1 MDAFGGIRIKH
12 AACETYRAYVTSKSI
27 AINFR
32 CENVAWK
39 DNRSRGLKDRFSPSR
54 TDRRRTRGS
63 DVSVTYNVSENA
75 VFKIYASLSESTPIL
90 PQSVRPVYVC
100 RRQFLQNSHVRVTDW
115 PRVPGNTHVCTY
127 TYIRPDRCARK
138 HDWCRRSYVPE
149 RACRLRGICCRCT
162 LAPPH
167 IYTRDITSMRAI

>member
-63 DVSVTYNVSENA
+63 DVSVKYNVSENA

-100 RRQFLQNSHVRVTDW
+100 RRQFLQNSHVRGWPTDHVY
-115 PRVPGNTHVCTY
+115 PATHT
-127 TYIRPDRCARK
+127 
-138 HDWCRRSYVPE
+138 YVPTRIYAQTDVLANMTGADAHTCRNV
-149 RACRLRGICCRCT
+149 RAGCAEYVAGAHSHPR
-162 LAPPH
+162 
-167 IYTRDITSMRAI
+167 IYTRGI

>member
-1 MDAFGGIRIKH
+1 MDAFGGGIRIKH

-63 DVSVTYNVSENA
+63 STYRRMRYLKYTRARANRLRYYRNPCVPFTCVVDS
-75 VFKIYASLSESTPIL
+75 F
-90 PQSVRPVYVC
+90 C
-100 RRQFLQNSHVRVTDW
+100 RTRTCAGGRLTTCTRQHTRMHL
-115 PRVPGNTHVCTY
+115 HVCVAQTDVLANM
-127 TYIRPDRCARK
+127 TGADAHTCRNVRAGCAE
-138 HDWCRRSYVPE
+138 YVAGAYSHP
-149 RACRLRGICCRCT
+149 RICTRGI
-162 LAPPH
+162 
-167 IYTRDITSMRAI
+167 